1 MQYKLSK
8 KYENDYYL
16 GKIMG
21 PNPLKLLEELLNNNY
36 LKENAIVCDL
46 GSGNGLT
53 SIFLVKEYNVFVYAT
68 DLWSEPKENE
78 KFFNEV
84 GLNSKQII
92 PIKADANSL
101 PFSKNSLDA
110 LVCVDSYNYFGYD
123 IDFLDSKIL
132 PFIKDDG
139 YIYINVIA
147 MKEDY
152 NKKYPSELL
161 LSWNNEQLSYIK
173 PIKFWKDTFNSCKNA
188 KVISFKTTNNDKEV
202 WNDWIKQN
210 NEYAI
215 NDKKAI
221 EANADKYMCFINVIL
236 KKQQIV
242 E

>member
-1 MQYKLSK
+1 MQYKLAK

-16 GKIMG
+16 SKIMG
-21 PNPLKLLEELLNNNY
+21 PNPLKLLEELLSNNY

-46 GSGNGLT
+46 GCGKGLT
-53 SIFLVKEYNVFVYAT
+53 SIFLVKEYNVFIYAA
-68 DLWSEPKENE
+68 DLWSEPKDNE
-78 KFFNEV
+78 LFFNEV

-92 PIKADANSL
+92 SIKADANNL

-132 PFIKDDG
+132 PFIKDNG
-139 YIYINVIA
+139 YIYINLIA
-147 MKEDY
+147 MKKNY
-152 NKKYPSELL
+152 NNNYPNELL
-161 LSWNNEQLSYIK
+161 LSWNDEQLSFIRPVKY
-173 PIKFWKDTFNSCKNA
+173 WNNVFNKCKNA
-188 KVISFKTTNNDKEV
+188 KVISFKTTKNDKEV

-210 NEYAI
+210 NEYAA

>member
-16 GKIMG
+16 SKIMG

-78 KFFNEV
+78 KIFNEV

-92 PIKADANSL
+92 PIKADANIL

-161 LSWNNEQLSYIK
+161 LSWNNEQLSYIG
-173 PIKFWKDTFNSCKNA
+173 
-188 KVISFKTTNNDKEV
+188 SF
-202 WNDWIKQN
+202 
-210 NEYAI
+210 
-215 NDKKAI
+215 
-221 EANADKYMCFINVIL
+221 C
-236 KKQQIV
+236 
-242 E
+242 